1 MCRNTMA
8 NFKLQHPTKIISL
21 GRSHRE
27 HGKRC
32 NTNKLMQCNA
42 QSYISQ
48 TVLLLAQ
55 KTSVKGLSLGLPFCL
70 FVNFSN
76 FKLLI

>member
-1 MCRNTMA
+1 MA

-32 NTNKLMQCNA
+32 KTNKLMQCNA

-48 TVLLLAQ
+48 TVLLLA
-55 KTSVKGLSLGLPFCL
+55 
-70 FVNFSN
+70 
-76 FKLLI
+76 